1 MLITDRP
8 VDLYDRNSSRRVAID
23 LRDESPHDQ
32 KAILHV
38 VSCAFGQLAE
48 AQLVEELRDPGDIIV
63 SLVADEDGQV
73 VSHVLLS

>member
-1 MLITDRP
+1 MIVLEP
-8 VDLYDRNSSRRVAID
+8 AMID

-32 KAILHV
+32 KAIFHV

-48 AQLVEELRDPGDIIV
+48 AQLIEELRDPGDIIV